1 MTTPAT
7 EDPEA
12 APPGSAKK
20 ATLGA
25 QVGLFIDMF
34 DVYLP
39 IIALAPAAMYFQP
52 DGLSDGQGRLLTSA
66 IFAATLLGRPLG
78 ALIFGSIS
86 DRHGRRRTTIFSLV
100 GFGLCT
106 LIIGVLPGYQA
117 VGMLAIIALIAL
129 RFLDGIFLGGQY
141 TAATPLALEQSPKER
156 RGFNGAL
163 IMTGFPTAYCAIAL
177 LTYVLLLAIPSGSHD
192 SEYTQ
197 WGWRIPFLIGG
208 AMALAWAFWYSRHVD
223 ESDAWIAN
231 KPKESSVSPVVEL
244 LRGDNLRGFLQV
256 FVLMSGIWM
265 AFNMVGAVLPATLRA
280 QGGLND
286 TQATMVLVIAYA
298 MLVPGYLVAG
308 SLGQRFGRRR
318 FFLVQGPLTA
328 VVAPFLFWLI
338 ASRSIDGVVA
348 IALTTVALVGTVV
361 SVYSVAST
369 YIIERFHVGVRSS
382 GYGLGYTTA
391 VILPAFYA
399 TYQSG
404 LGNLMPY
411 EYTPLVLICLGG
423 LLILIGAVVG
433 PETKHVD
440 LGAPKAQNRDDA
452 KYLAGSIVGLPY
464 SETSDQEPESDAAG
478 TPRHPE
484 NPGERA

>member
-1 MTTPAT
+1 MTTSRTDHPRT
-7 EDPEA
+7 PSSS
-12 APPGSAKK
+12 GAKK

-52 DGLSDGQGRLLTSA
+52 EGLSEGEGRLLTSA
-66 IFAATLLGRPLG
+66 VFAATLLGRPLG
-78 ALIFGSIS
+78 ALIFGHIS
-86 DRHGRRRTTIFSLV
+86 DRRGRRRTTILSLV

-106 LIIGVLPGYQA
+106 LAIGFLPGHQA
-117 VGMLAIIALIAL
+117 VGMLGIILLIVL

-141 TAATPLALEQSPKER
+141 TAATPLALEHSPKSR

-163 IMTGFPTAYCAIAL
+163 IMTGFPLAYCAIAL
-177 LTYVLLLAIPSGSHD
+177 LTFGLLLVIPSGTLESP
-192 SEYTQ
+192 YTQ
-197 WGWRIPFLIGG
+197 WGWRIPFVIGG
-208 AMALAWAFWYSRHVD
+208 AMALAWAFWYSRHVE

-231 KPKESSVSPVVEL
+231 KPQEGDSSPVAEL
-244 LRGDNLRGFLQV
+244 FRGDNLRGFLQV
-256 FVLMSGIWM
+256 FVLMSGIWL
-265 AFNMVGAVLPATLRA
+265 AFNMIGAILPTTLRA
-280 QGGLND
+280 QGGLSD
-286 TQATMVLVIAYA
+286 TRATMVLVIAYA
-298 MLVPGYLVAG
+298 TLVPAYLVAG

-328 VVAPFLFWLI
+328 VLAPFLYWLI
-338 ASRSIDGVVA
+338 ASGRLDSLAA
-348 IALTTVALVGTVV
+348 ITLTTVALVVVVV

-399 TYQSG
+399 TYLAG
-404 LGNLMPY
+404 LESWIPY
-411 EYTPLVLICLGG
+411 EFTPLVLISLGG
-423 LLILIGAVVG
+423 LLVLVGAAIG

-440 LGAPKAQNRDDA
+440 LGATHSARQDDA
-452 KYLAGSIVGLPY
+452 KLLAGSMVGLPY
-464 SETSDQEPESDAAG
+464 GEEPG
-478 TPRHPE
+478 TPRGRSAPQDR
-484 NPGERA
+484 P